1 MLSVALPAAIAFSL
15 CAPPAADPRWKNGP
29 PASEDFFPIAV
40 WLQAPRNA
48 KRYRDIGINLYVG
61 LWRGPTEEQLAELEH
76 HGMAVICSQS
86 TFARAHLDRKVIV
99 GWMHGDEPD
108 NAQPLR
114 DGKKGYGPPVPIEKI
129 IADYERIRGADPTR
143 PVLLNLGQGVAWDG
157 WHGRGVRSNHPED
170 YRGYVKGSDIVSFDI
185 YPAVHDR
192 PEVAGKLWYVAR
204 GVQRLREWAGP
215 ERVVWNC
222 IECTRIGNKERK
234 PSPAEVKAEVWMSII
249 HGSRGILY
257 FCHQFEPRFIEAALL
272 EDDAM
277 REAVTRINREIRE
290 LAPIINVPAVETA
303 LRVDVDPPGVS
314 EELARALGPRSIATL
329 VKKRK
334 DATYVFAV
342 RMEASP
348 AHAAFGLEG
357 LRGKAKVEVLGEERT
372 LEAEDGRF
380 SDAFEGHAVHLYRIQ
395 EMRVARR
402 PAPLEQP

>member
-1 MLSVALPAAIAFSL
+1 MLSVTLAAALTLNL
-15 CAPPAADPRWKNGP
+15 CAPGSPDARWKNGP
-29 PASEDFFPIAV
+29 PAGDDFFPIAV

-61 LWRGPTEEQLAELEH
+61 LHRGPTEEQLDELER
-76 HGMAVICSQS
+76 HGMAVICSQNA
-86 TFARAHLDRKVIV
+86 FARAHLDRKVIV

-129 IADYERIRGADPTR
+129 IADYERIHAADPTR

-170 YRGYVKGSDIVSFDI
+170 YWGYVKGSDIGSFDI

-234 PSPAEVKAEVWMSII
+234 PSPAEVKAEVWMSIV
-249 HGSRGILY
+249 HGSRGIIY

-272 EDDAM
+272 EDDGM

-290 LAPIINVPAVETA
+290 LAPIINGPPVETA

-314 EELARALGPRSIATL
+314 EELSRALGPKPIATL
-329 VKKRK
+329 VRKRNG
-334 DATYVFAV
+334 ATYVFAV

-348 AHAAFGLEG
+348 ARASFGLEG
-357 LRGKAKVEVLGEERT
+357 LRGKAKVEVLGEGRT
-372 LEAEDGRF
+372 LEAEAGRF
-380 SDAFEGHAVHLYRIQ
+380 SDAFEGHAVHLYRID
-395 EMRVARR
+395 
-402 PAPLEQP
+402 